1 MRMPRVLLVVAI
13 ACLALVQA
21 QPVSAAPGDLDSG
34 FAGDGIVEA
43 VSGTAV
49 TLHDGR
55 IVVGGSAFSAGFAQL
70 EASRIRANG
79 TLDVGFGGDGRAQAS
94 FNGDAYGRD
103 VAVQSDGKVMVAGT
117 KQRFDPFASTIVLA
131 RFLADG
137 RLDPAFSGD
146 GKVTTALAGFAQ
158 GEAVAVQANGKIVV
172 AGLLESSGGSEVVLV
187 RYLSSGALDPT
198 FGDGGVVLTS
208 VRRASGEL
216 AYARADELAIAP
228 DGSIVVVGSA
238 GRALLVARYRVN
250 GGLDPSFGGGD
261 GIKLSGGTTKW
272 GGSVALQPDGR
283 IVVAGYEEEWNH
295 ELDELD
301 SFAIVARF
309 RDDGRP
315 DAAFGV
321 VRVAPGGYVGMGSG
335 VALRPDAKIV
345 TLAGSMLARLRPSGA
360 PDPTFGGGDGI
371 ASTGL
376 AGEGMVSQ
384 PDGRI
389 VVVGD
394 ALARFLA

>member
-34 FAGDGIVEA
+34 FGGDVIVEA

-70 EASRIRANG
+70 EASTIRANG